1 MPSVKQGAKL
11 GVGMWNCLLIED
23 DKENARYLVNG
34 LSELGYTVMVS
45 HDGVQGLDNAMK
57 DIWDVI
63 ILDRMLPDS
72 VDGLSILFT
81 LRALGK
87 KVPVLVL
94 SALSGVDDKV
104 DGLKAGGD
112 DYLIKPFSFQEL
124 AARLQALIRRSQ
136 DMTELKNLQVADLVM
151 NVASQKVTRAE
162 QILDLQPREIKLLA
176 YLMMNSHKI
185 VTRTMLLE
193 VVWGYS
199 FDPQS
204 NVIDVLVS
212 RLRRKIAREGAR
224 DLLHTVRGR
233 GYVLTDKDTVDGVT
247 IKHSDD

>member
-1 MPSVKQGAKL
+1 M

-45 HDGVQGLDNAMK
+45 HDGVQGLENAMK

-63 ILDRMLPDS
+63 ILDRMLPDN

-81 LRALGK
+81 LRGLGK

-124 AARLQALIRRSQ
+124 AARLHALIRRSQ
-136 DMTELKNLQVADLVM
+136 DMTEVKTLQVADLSM
-151 NVASQKVTRAE
+151 QVASQKVTRGE
-162 QILDLQPREIKLLA
+162 QILELQPRELKLLA
-176 YLMMNSHKI
+176 YLLMNAHKI

-193 VVWGYS
+193 VIWGYS

-212 RLRRKIAREGAR
+212 RLRRKIDAAGAR
-224 DLLHTVRGR
+224 ALLHTVRGR
-233 GYVLTDKDTVDGVT
+233 GYVLTDKDVIDGVI
-247 IKHSDD
+247 IKQSDD

>member
-1 MPSVKQGAKL
+1 
-11 GVGMWNCLLIED
+11 MWNCLLIED

-45 HDGVQGLDNAMK
+45 HDGVQGLENAMK

-63 ILDRMLPDS
+63 ILDRMLPDN

-81 LRALGK
+81 LRGLGK

-124 AARLQALIRRSQ
+124 AARLHALIRRSQ
-136 DMTELKNLQVADLVM
+136 DMTEVKTLQVADLSM
-151 NVASQKVTRAE
+151 QVASQKVTRGE
-162 QILDLQPREIKLLA
+162 QILELQPRELKLLA
-176 YLMMNSHKI
+176 YLLMNAHKI

-193 VVWGYS
+193 VIWGYS

-212 RLRRKIAREGAR
+212 RLRRKIDAAGAR
-224 DLLHTVRGR
+224 ALLHTVRGR
-233 GYVLTDKDTVDGVT
+233 GYVLTDKDVIDGVI
-247 IKHSDD
+247 IKQSDD